1 MNRLFPKGLTALFVF
16 ALVSCSSQ
24 EIPIEGTWLRIAPES
39 ADSIFVHFS
48 DDGMASW
55 NNIQPN
61 YSVPYKLKG
70 QEMSFSN
77 SRQLYT
83 LKISNDTLE
92 LIELQSLSLNPST
105 AYVRV
110 NDRFKPVVLKEQIME
125 TYYESGEL
133 KQTAEYRNG
142 LLHGRLVKYDKTGNI
157 TSTATFKNGS
167 LVSTSSK

>member
-1 MNRLFPKGLTALFVF
+1 MNSIIPKALSLFVVVAF
-16 ALVSCSSQ
+16 TSCSAQ
-24 EIPIEGTWLRIAPES
+24 EIPIEGTWMRISPES

-61 YSVPYKLKG
+61 YCVPFKLRGK
-70 QEMSFSN
+70 EISFSN

-92 LIELQSLSLNPST
+92 LIEFQSLSLNPST
-105 AYVRV
+105 IFIRV
-110 NDRFKPVVLKEQIME
+110 SDRFKPVVLEEQTVE
-125 TYYESGEL
+125 TFYESGEI

-142 LLHGRLVKYDKTGNI
+142 LLHGRLVQYDKSGKI
-157 TSTATFKNGS
+157 TSTATFDNGS
-167 LVSTSSK
+167 LVSTSSR